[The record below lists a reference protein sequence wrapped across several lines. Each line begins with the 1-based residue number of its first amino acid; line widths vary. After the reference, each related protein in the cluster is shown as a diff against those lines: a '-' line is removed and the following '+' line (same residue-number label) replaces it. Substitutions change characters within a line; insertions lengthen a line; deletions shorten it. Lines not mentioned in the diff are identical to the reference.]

1 MEKNRE
7 PITITPRTRGIIVF
21 AESEDYEDEKWVIL
35 INRIEEDYDGELRII
50 RHVSYDLTNKE
61 TYSDKN
67 YEGNWGNIER
77 YKFYKATEEQ
87 KQIIKNILKKQNKR
101 FIKIINQVI
110 DR

>member
-7 PITITPRTRGIIVF
+7 QIIIAPSTRGIIVF
-21 AESEDYEDEKWVIL
+21 AENEYYEYDKWVIL
-35 INRIEEDYDGELRII
+35 SNRIEEDEDGKYRII
-50 RHVSYDLTNKE
+50 RHVSYDITNCAFY
-61 TYSDKN
+61 TDGN
-67 YEGNWGNIER
+67 YEGNWGLIDG

-101 FIKIINQVI
+101 FIKVINQVI

>member
-7 PITITPRTRGIIVF
+7 PITISPYTRGIIVF
-21 AESEDYEDEKWVIL
+21 AEHEEYEDSKWVIL
-35 INRIEEDYDGELRII
+35 INRIEKNYDGELKII
-50 RHVSYDLTNKE
+50 RHVSYDISNCE
-61 TYSDKN
+61 TYSDES
-67 YEGNWGNIER
+67 YEGNWGGIKG

-101 FIKIINQVI
+101 FVKIINQVI